1 MWQIA
6 APIGVWSEN
15 DRGYVLARCYEQRAM
30 SRMGSVS
37 GQQYQALFSRARQK
51 RRGFAVYP
59 TGMTAAVVG

>member
-37 GQQYQALFSRARQK
+37 GQ
-51 RRGFAVYP
+51 
-59 TGMTAAVVG
+59 